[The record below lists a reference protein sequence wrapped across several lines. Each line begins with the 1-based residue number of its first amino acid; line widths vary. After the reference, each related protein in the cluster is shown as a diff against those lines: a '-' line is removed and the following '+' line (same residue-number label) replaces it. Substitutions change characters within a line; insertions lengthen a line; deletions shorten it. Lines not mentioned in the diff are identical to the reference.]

1 MIVRHAAALL
11 RHAAFLATRSLRH
24 AWKRS
29 ALLALVV
36 GLSLGVPVA
45 ISTLLDTASSDM
57 RTRGAIAPL
66 VLGAKG
72 SESDLVFGALFF
84 ATRAPDGLAMRD
96 LARVEA
102 REGIASRETNASREG
117 NTTLASA
124 VPFALGATARKVPVV
139 GTTIDYFDRR
149 GLAPARGAMFATISD
164 CVVGA
169 DAARALDLAPGAK
182 LFTDPESLS
191 SLAGVF
197 PLELRV
203 VGVLPRTGSPDDG
216 VLFVDL
222 PTMWTIRGLG
232 HRHDDPAEANARA
245 PGALMAQ
252 DGANAI
258 AGEALKIERGAS
270 DAPAPDFHF
279 HGSSDEFPIDAA
291 LVFPR
296 DAKAQAM
303 LLGRFTG
310 SDERLQLVR
319 PDQFIERVLDRI
331 FGVGRVLGAVAAA
344 AALFVALVAATA
356 FALSIRLRAD
366 ELALM
371 KRLGASRARVA
382 SFLAVEAVFLLVA
395 AVAIA
400 GAVALFAPRLAP
412 FVLRV
417 ASGA

>member
-45 ISTLLDTASSDM
+45 ISTLLETASSDM

-102 REGIASRETNASREG
+102 REGIASREG
-117 NTTLASA
+117 NTPLASA

-149 GLAPARGAMFATISD
+149 GIAPARGAMFATISD

-371 KRLGASRARVA
+371 KRIGASRARVA

-395 AVAIA
+395 ALAIA

-412 FVLRV
+412 LVLRV